1 MKKPGSETTGLFCL
15 CGYIGASAASG
26 SILPDGAGRVSE
38 EESAMRERLLAA
50 EKVKSIEWLGGRL
63 KLLDQ
68 RRLPVEE
75 IWRGYD
81 SVAAVAEAI
90 RDMVVRGAPAIGIS
104 AAYGLVLAVRAR
116 VGEGGDWR
124 QALEEDFK
132 VLADSRPTAVNL
144 FWALNQMRERL
155 ARLKPS
161 EDPCAALEAQAIS
174 IHESDREANLAMA
187 QLGVDLIRRHQG
199 NPQNFL
205 THCNTGALATGGFG
219 TALGVIRAAH
229 LEGLVE
235 RVYVDE
241 TRPWLQG
248 SRLTAWELLGD
259 EVPATLNVDSAAAHL
274 MKSKGISWVIVGA
287 DRITANGDVANK
299 IGTYQLAV
307 LAMHHGVRF
316 MVVAPSSTI
325 DMALESGDDI
335 PIEER
340 AGSELL
346 EVNGQRFAADIE
358 AVNPVFDVTP
368 ADLIDAIV
376 TEKGVVE
383 RPNAA
388 KMAELMSR
396 KRLH

>member
-1 MKKPGSETTGLFCL
+1 MWIS
-15 CGYIGASAASG
+15 
-26 SILPDGAGRVSE
+26 LPRGRD
-38 EESAMRERLLAA
+38 RLR
-50 EKVKSIEWLGGRL
+50 RL
-63 KLLDQ
+63 KNHDDPLALL
-68 RRLPVEE
+68 E
-75 IWRGYD
+75 
-81 SVAAVAEAI
+81 AEAI
-90 RDMVVRGAPAIGIS
+90 GIH
-104 AAYGLVLAVRAR
+104 
-116 VGEGGDWR
+116 
-124 QALEEDFK
+124 Q
-132 VLADSRPTAVNL
+132 
-144 FWALNQMRERL
+144 
-155 ARLKPS
+155 
-161 EDPCAALEAQAIS
+161 
-174 IHESDREANLAMA
+174 SDREANLTMA
-187 QLGVDLIRRHQG
+187 QFGVDLIRKHLDR
-199 NPQNFL
+199 PQSLL

-219 TALGVIRAAH
+219 TALGVIRGAY

-235 RVYVDE
+235 QVYADE

-248 SRLTAWELLGD
+248 SRLTAWELAG
-259 EVPATLNVDSAAAHL
+259 EGIPVKLNADSAAAHL
-274 MKSKGISWVIVGA
+274 MKTCGVTWVVVGA

-325 DMALESGDDI
+325 DMSLEDGDQI

-346 EVNGQRFAADIE
+346 EVNGQRFAADVE

-383 RPNAA
+383 RPNAE
-388 KMAELMSR
+388 KMAALMSR